1 MSRMHVIS
9 RVARVAVPGI
19 AVLLSATAVKGEP
32 SAPSATGAERTCMT
46 AFKSA
51 QEHEQSGRLVEASQL
66 FFSCED
72 EACGSALWEQCAAGA
87 SRLRAYMPSVVPLVV
102 DDLGQPRADML
113 DVRVKMDGALL
124 VSRLDGRAVPV
135 DPGTHEF
142 SFDLGGGVVATQK
155 VTIVRG
161 QRNRAI
167 SVSMRAADKHEKK
180 GALANA
186 KK

>member
-1 MSRMHVIS
+1 MSRRPLIN
-9 RVARVAVPGI
+9 RVVRVGVPGI
-19 AVLLSATAVKGEP
+19 AVLLTATAVRGEP
-32 SAPSATGAERTCMT
+32 SAPKATGSEHACMT
-46 AFKSA
+46 AFKTA
-51 QEHEQSGRLVEASQL
+51 QQHEQSGRLVEASQL
-66 FFSCED
+66 FLSCED
-72 EACGSALWEQCAAGA
+72 ETCGSPLWEECAASA
-87 SRLRAYMPSVVPLVV
+87 SRLRAYMPSIVPLVV
-102 DDLGQPRADML
+102 DDLGQPRADVL

-124 VSRLDGRAVPV
+124 ISRLDGRALPV

-142 SFDLGGGVVATQK
+142 SFDMGGGVVATQK

-167 SVSMRAADKHEKK
+167 SVSLRASDKRQGK